1 MNMRIKKDERWAYGL
16 IGLTILLMFLKL
28 FGVID
33 VPWIWVVS
41 PVWFPIVILMLLVL
55 VFAIA
60 LGALL
65 VYSLLSGGKLTD
77 GNDEEPDNR
86 TIYF

>member
-1 MNMRIKKDERWAYGL
+1 MRIKKDERWAYGL